1 MGFNGPS
8 AARVTGAENPLLLYA
23 DLTFTFLPDK
33 EFSMKKHLFLAMLLL
48 LACAGFA
55 QAKTLKL
62 AMDADPV
69 SLDPHVQLSG
79 GMLQYSH
86 MVFDPLVRW
95 TKETTIEGRLATS
108 WERLDPKTVRFH
120 LRKGVKFHSG
130 NAFTADDV
138 IWTVKRLKTS
148 VDFKGIFEQ
157 FEEPKKVD
165 DYTVDIITKVPYP
178 LLLNTA
184 TYIFPMDS
192 KFYRGKDDKGTDKA
206 AINKTGYSFANEN
219 ASGTGKYRVT
229 ERQQG
234 VRVVFEAFGGYW
246 DKQSRGNAD
255 KIILTP
261 IKNDATRVA
270 ALLSGDVDFIMP
282 VPPQD
287 MDRIER
293 SGNAKLVTMSGT
305 RVITLQLNQKR
316 VEAFRDP
323 KVRRAIVYAINNA
336 GIARKLMKGRATV
349 AGQNS
354 PQGYK
359 GYNPA
364 LQPRYD
370 LKKAKQLMKEAGYAD
385 GFEVSMIA
393 PNNRYVNDEKIAE
406 AAASMLGKIGIKVNL
421 KTMPK
426 AQYWDQFDA
435 QVADIQMIGWHSDTE
450 DTGNFFEFL
459 LMCPNKETG
468 YGQYNSGNYCNP
480 EVDRLTLAVQAET
493 DEAKRNAML
502 QKMEQLAYDDA
513 AFVPL
518 HWQDLSWA
526 GKKNL
531 GIEAIVNVMNFPYFG
546 DLVIE

>member
-1 MGFNGPS
+1 MK
-8 AARVTGAENPLLLYA
+8 RKLLMLSLMLFA
-23 DLTFTFLPDK
+23 LP
-33 EFSMKKHLFLAMLLL
+33 
-48 LACAGFA
+48 GFA
-55 QAKTLKL
+55 QAKTMKL

-69 SLDPHVQLSG
+69 SLDPHMQLSG

-95 TKETTIEGRLATS
+95 TKETTIEGRLANK
-108 WERLDPKTVRFH
+108 WERLDPKTVRFY
-120 LRKGVKFHSG
+120 LKKGVKFHSG
-130 NAFTADDV
+130 NELTADDV
-138 IWTVKRLKTS
+138 IWTVNRLKQS

-157 FEEPKKVD
+157 FETPVKVD
-165 DYTVDIITKVPYP
+165 KYTVDIVTKVPYP

-192 KFYRGKDDKGTDKA
+192 QFYSGTDEKGMDKGI
-206 AINKTGYSFANEN
+206 INKTGYSFANDN

-234 VRVVFEAFGGYW
+234 VKVVFEEFKNYW
-246 DKQSRGNAD
+246 DKASPGNVD
-255 KIILTP
+255 QIILTP

-287 MDRIER
+287 MDRIEKAD
-293 SGNAKLVTMSGT
+293 NVKLVTMSGT
-305 RVITLQLNQKR
+305 RIITLQLNQKR
-316 VEAFRDP
+316 VEAFQNP
-323 KVRRAIVYAINNA
+323 KVRQAIVYAINNA
-336 GIARKLMKGRATV
+336 GIAEKLMKGRATV
-349 AGQNS
+349 AAQNS
-354 PQGYK
+354 PEGYK
-359 GYNPA
+359 GHNPE
-364 LQPRYD
+364 LTPRYD
-370 LKKAKQLMKEAGYAD
+370 LQKAKQLMKEAGYED

-426 AQYWDQFDA
+426 AQYWDQFDL

-468 YGQYNSGNYCNP
+468 YGQYNSGNYCNQ
-480 EVDRLTLAVQAET
+480 EVDRLTLAVQSET
-493 DEAKRNAML
+493 DQAKRTEML
-502 QKMEQLAYDDA
+502 QQMEKIAYDEA

-526 GKKNL
+526 GKQNL
-531 GIEAIVNVMNFPYFG
+531 RIAPIVNVMNFPYFG

>member
-1 MGFNGPS
+1 
-8 AARVTGAENPLLLYA
+8 
-23 DLTFTFLPDK
+23 
-33 EFSMKKHLFLAMLLL
+33 MKKHFVFTLLL
-48 LACAGFA
+48 VLALTGLA

-69 SLDPHVQLSG
+69 SLDPHMQLSG

-95 TKETTIEGRLATS
+95 TKETTIEGRLAEK
-108 WERLDPKTVRFH
+108 WERLDEKTVRFH
-120 LRKGVKFHSG
+120 LKKGVKFHSG
-130 NAFTADDV
+130 NEMTADDV
-138 IWTVKRLKTS
+138 VWTVNRLKES

-157 FEEPKKVD
+157 FESPLKVD
-165 DYTVDIITKVPYP
+165 NYTVDIVTKVPYP
-178 LLLNTA
+178 LLVSTA
-184 TYIFPMDS
+184 TYIFVMDS
-192 KFYRGKDDKGTDKA
+192 KFYSGNDDKGMDKA
-206 AINKTGYSFANEN
+206 AINKTGYSFANDN
-219 ASGTGKYRVT
+219 LSGTGKYTVT

-234 VRVVFEAFGGYW
+234 VKVVFEAFPGYW
-246 DKQSRGNAD
+246 DKQSPGNAD

-287 MDRIER
+287 MDRIEK
-293 SGNAKLVTMSGT
+293 SDNVKLVTMSGT
-305 RVITLQLNQKR
+305 RIITLQLNQNR
-316 VEAFRDP
+316 VEAFKNP
-323 KVRRAIVYAINNA
+323 KVRQAVVYAINNA
-336 GIARKLMKGRATV
+336 GIAQKLMKGRATV
-349 AGQNS
+349 GAQNS
-354 PQGYK
+354 PK
-359 GYNPA
+359 GYHGHNPD
-364 LQPRYD
+364 LTPRYD
-370 LKKAKQLMKEAGYAD
+370 LKKAKALMKEAGYEK
-385 GFEVSMIA
+385 GFEVSMVA
-393 PNNRYVNDEKIAE
+393 PNNRYVNDERIAE

-468 YGQYNSGNYCNP
+468 YGQYNSGNYCNQ
-480 EVDRLTLAVQAET
+480 EVDSLSLKVQAET
-493 DEAKRNAML
+493 DEAKRTAML
-502 QKMEQLAYDDA
+502 QKMEKIAYDEA

-526 GKKNL
+526 GKNNL
-531 GIEAIVNVMNFPYFG
+531 GIASIVNVMNFPYFG
-546 DLVIE
+546 DLVIK

>member
-1 MGFNGPS
+1 MQRFLKL
-8 AARVTGAENPLLLYA
+8 ALALVLVLLLVG
-23 DLTFTFLPDK
+23 LV
-33 EFSMKKHLFLAMLLL
+33 
-48 LACAGFA
+48 
-55 QAKTLKL
+55 QAKTLEL

-69 SLDPHVQLSG
+69 SLDPHMQLSG

-95 TKETTIEGRLATS
+95 TKETTIESRLAEK
-108 WERLDPKTVRFH
+108 WERLDDFTVRFY
-120 LRKGVKFHSG
+120 LKKGVKFHSG
-130 NAFTADDV
+130 NELTADDV
-138 IWTVKRLKTS
+138 IWTVNRLKTS
-148 VDFKGIFEQ
+148 VDFKGIFEL
-157 FEEPKKVD
+157 FKTPVKVD
-165 DYTVDIITKVPYP
+165 KYTVDIVTKEPYP

-192 KFYRGKDDKGTDKA
+192 QFYSGTDAKGMDKG
-206 AINKTGYSFANEN
+206 AIKKTGYSFANDN

-234 VRVVFEAFGGYW
+234 VKVVFEKFSGYW
-246 DKQSRGNAD
+246 DKASPGNVD

-287 MDRIER
+287 MDRIDR
-293 SGNAKLVTMSGT
+293 SDTAKLVTMTGS
-305 RVITLQLNQKR
+305 RIITLQLNQER
-316 VEAFRDP
+316 VAAFKNV
-323 KVRRAIVYAINNA
+323 KVRQAIVHAINNV
-336 GIARKLMKGRATV
+336 GIAQKLMKGRAT
-349 AGQNS
+349 AAAQNS
-354 PQGYK
+354 PQGYL
-359 GYNPA
+359 GYNPE
-364 LQPRYD
+364 LKPRYD
-370 LKKAKQLMKEAGYAD
+370 LKKAKQLMQEAGYGD

-393 PNNRYVNDEKIAE
+393 PNNRYVNDERIAE
-406 AAASMLGKIGIKVNL
+406 ATASMLGKIGIKVNL

-468 YGQYNSGNYCNP
+468 YGQYNSGNYCNQ
-480 EVDRLTLAVQAET
+480 EVDRLTLAAQSET
-493 DEAKRNAML
+493 DQDKRIAML
-502 QKMEQLAYDDA
+502 QKMEKIAHDDA

-526 GKKNL
+526 GKPNL
-531 GIEAIVNVMNFPYFG
+531 RIAPIVNVMNFPYFG

>member
-1 MGFNGPS
+1 MK
-8 AARVTGAENPLLLYA
+8 RKLLMLSLMLFA
-23 DLTFTFLPDK
+23 LP
-33 EFSMKKHLFLAMLLL
+33 
-48 LACAGFA
+48 GFA
-55 QAKTLKL
+55 QAKTMKL

-69 SLDPHVQLSG
+69 SLDPHMQLSG

-95 TKETTIEGRLATS
+95 TKETTIEGRLANK
-108 WERLDPKTVRFH
+108 WERLDPKTVRFY
-120 LRKGVKFHSG
+120 LKKGVKFHSG
-130 NAFTADDV
+130 NELTADDV
-138 IWTVKRLKTS
+138 IWTVNRLKQS

-157 FEEPKKVD
+157 FEIPVKVD
-165 DYTVDIITKVPYP
+165 EYTVDIVTKVPYP

-192 KFYRGKDDKGTDKA
+192 QFYSGTDEKGMDKGI
-206 AINKTGYSFANEN
+206 INKTGYSFANDN

-234 VRVVFEAFGGYW
+234 VKVVFEEFKNYW
-246 DKQSRGNAD
+246 DKASPGNVD
-255 KIILTP
+255 QIILTP

-287 MDRIER
+287 MDRIEKAD
-293 SGNAKLVTMSGT
+293 NVKLVTMSGT
-305 RVITLQLNQKR
+305 RIITLQLNQKR
-316 VEAFRDP
+316 VEAFQNP
-323 KVRRAIVYAINNA
+323 KVRQAIVYAINNA
-336 GIARKLMKGRATV
+336 GIAEKLMKGRATV
-349 AGQNS
+349 AAQNS
-354 PQGYK
+354 PEGYK
-359 GYNPA
+359 GHNPE
-364 LQPRYD
+364 LTPRYD
-370 LKKAKQLMKEAGYAD
+370 LQKAKQLMKEAGYED

-426 AQYWDQFDA
+426 AQYWDQFDL

-468 YGQYNSGNYCNP
+468 YGQYNSGNYCNQ
-480 EVDRLTLAVQAET
+480 EVDRLTLAVQSET
-493 DEAKRNAML
+493 DQAKRTEML
-502 QKMEQLAYDDA
+502 QQMEKIAYDEA

-526 GKKNL
+526 GKQNL
-531 GIEAIVNVMNFPYFG
+531 RIAPIVNVMNFPYFG

>member
-1 MGFNGPS
+1 
-8 AARVTGAENPLLLYA
+8 
-23 DLTFTFLPDK
+23 
-33 EFSMKKHLFLAMLLL
+33 MKKQLVLVLL
-48 LACAGFA
+48 LALTLVGAA

-69 SLDPHVQLSG
+69 SLDPHMQLSG

-86 MVFDPLVRW
+86 LVFDPLVRW
-95 TKETTIEGRLATS
+95 DREMNHEPRLATS
-108 WERLDPKTVRFH
+108 WKRIDDKTVRFN

-130 NAFTADDV
+130 NELTSADV
-138 IWTVKRLKTS
+138 VWTVNRLKGS

-157 FEEPKKVD
+157 FESPVAVD
-165 DYTVDIITKVPYP
+165 KYTVDIVTKVPYP

-192 KFYRGKDDKGTDKA
+192 KFYTGTDEKGMDKSL
-206 AINKTGYSFANEN
+206 INKTGYSFANDN
-219 ASGTGKYRVT
+219 ASGTGKYMVVD
-229 ERQQG
+229 RQQG
-234 VRVVFEAFGGYW
+234 VKVLFKEFAGYW
-246 DKQSRGNAD
+246 DKASPGNVSE
-255 KIILTP
+255 IVLTP

-287 MDRIER
+287 MDRIDR
-293 SGNAKLVTMSGT
+293 ANNVKLVTMSGT
-305 RVITLQLNQKR
+305 RIITLQLNQKR
-316 VEAFRDP
+316 VEAFKNP
-323 KVRRAIVYAINNA
+323 KVRQAIVYAINNA
-336 GIARKLMKGRATV
+336 GIAQKLMKGRATV
-349 AGQNS
+349 GAQNS
-354 PQGYK
+354 PQGYL
-359 GYNPA
+359 GHNPA
-364 LQPRYD
+364 LTPRYD
-370 LKKAKQLMKEAGYAD
+370 LKKAKQLMQEAGYAD

-426 AQYWDQFDA
+426 AQYWDQFDL

-468 YGQYNSGNYCNP
+468 YGQYNSGNYCNQ
-480 EVDRLTLAVQAET
+480 EVDKLTLAVQSET
-493 DEAKRNAML
+493 DQAKRTAML
-502 QKMEQLAYDDA
+502 QEMEKIAYDEA

-526 GKKNL
+526 GKNNL
-531 GIEAIVNVMNFPYFG
+531 RIAPIVNVMNFPYFG

>member
-1 MGFNGPS
+1 MLSLMLF
-8 AARVTGAENPLLLYA
+8 A
-23 DLTFTFLPDK
+23 LP
-33 EFSMKKHLFLAMLLL
+33 
-48 LACAGFA
+48 GFA
-55 QAKTLKL
+55 QAKTMKL

-69 SLDPHVQLSG
+69 SLDPHMQLSG

-95 TKETTIEGRLATS
+95 TKETTIEGRLANK
-108 WERLDPKTVRFH
+108 WERLDPKTVRFY
-120 LRKGVKFHSG
+120 LKKGVKFHSG
-130 NAFTADDV
+130 NELTADDV
-138 IWTVKRLKTS
+138 IWTVNRLKQS

-157 FEEPKKVD
+157 FETPVKVD
-165 DYTVDIITKVPYP
+165 KYTVDIVTKVPYP

-192 KFYRGKDDKGTDKA
+192 QFYSGTDEKGMDKGI
-206 AINKTGYSFANEN
+206 INKTGYSFANDN

-234 VRVVFEAFGGYW
+234 VKVVFEEFKNYW
-246 DKQSRGNAD
+246 DKASPGNVD
-255 KIILTP
+255 QIILTP

-287 MDRIER
+287 MDRIEKAD
-293 SGNAKLVTMSGT
+293 NVKLVTMSGT
-305 RVITLQLNQKR
+305 RIITLQLNQKR
-316 VEAFRDP
+316 VEAFQNP
-323 KVRRAIVYAINNA
+323 KVRQAIVYAINNA
-336 GIARKLMKGRATV
+336 GIAEKLMKGRATV
-349 AGQNS
+349 AAQNS
-354 PQGYK
+354 PEGYK
-359 GYNPA
+359 GHNPE
-364 LQPRYD
+364 LTPRYD
-370 LKKAKQLMKEAGYAD
+370 LQKAKQLMKEAGYED

-426 AQYWDQFDA
+426 AQYWDQFDL

-468 YGQYNSGNYCNP
+468 YGQYNSGNYCNQ
-480 EVDRLTLAVQAET
+480 EVDRLTLAVQSET
-493 DEAKRNAML
+493 DQAKRTEML
-502 QKMEQLAYDDA
+502 QQMEKIAYDEA

-526 GKKNL
+526 GKQNL
-531 GIEAIVNVMNFPYFG
+531 RIAPIVNVMNFPYFG

>member
-1 MGFNGPS
+1 
-8 AARVTGAENPLLLYA
+8 
-23 DLTFTFLPDK
+23 
-33 EFSMKKHLFLAMLLL
+33 MKKQLVLVVLL
-48 LACAGFA
+48 LAAMVGFA

-86 MVFDPLVRW
+86 LVFDPLVRW
-95 TKETTIEGRLATS
+95 TRETTIEGRLAER
-108 WERLDPKTVRFH
+108 WERLDPKRVRFY

-130 NAFTADDV
+130 NELTADDV
-138 IWTVKRLKTS
+138 VWTVNRLKQS
-148 VDFKGIFEQ
+148 VDFKGIFEP
-157 FEEPKKVD
+157 FETPVKVD
-165 DYTVDIITKVPYP
+165 KYTVDLVTKVPYP

-192 KFYRGKDDKGTDKA
+192 KFYSGTDEKGMDKS

-219 ASGTGKYRVT
+219 ASGTGRYIVT

-234 VRVVFEAFGGYW
+234 VKVVFEAFEGYW
-246 DKQSRGNAD
+246 DKKSPGNVD
-255 KIILTP
+255 KIVLTP

-293 SGNAKLVTMSGT
+293 APGVKLVTMSGT
-305 RVITLQLNQKR
+305 RIITFQLNQKR
-316 VEAFRDP
+316 VEAFRNP
-323 KVRRAIVYAINNA
+323 KVRQAIVYAVNNA
-336 GIARKLMKGRATV
+336 GIAKKLMKGRAT
-349 AGQNS
+349 AAAQNS
-354 PQGYK
+354 PK
-359 GYNPA
+359 GYLGHNPD
-364 LQPRYD
+364 LKPRYD
-370 LKKAKQLMKEAGYAD
+370 LKKARQLMKEAGYGK

-406 AAASMLGKIGIKVNL
+406 AVASMLGKIGIKVNL

-426 AQYWDQFDA
+426 AQYWDQFDQ

-468 YGQYNSGNYCNP
+468 YGQYNSGNYCN
-480 EVDRLTLAVQAET
+480 EEIDRLTLAAQSET
-493 DEAKRNAML
+493 DMAKRTAML
-502 QKMEQLAYDDA
+502 RKMEKIAYDEA

-526 GKKNL
+526 GKENL
-531 GIEAIVNVMNFPYFG
+531 RIAEIVNVMNFPYFG

>member
-1 MGFNGPS
+1 MQK
-8 AARVTGAENPLLLYA
+8 LLTRL
-23 DLTFTFLPDK
+23 LPI
-33 EFSMKKHLFLAMLLL
+33 LLL
-48 LACAGFA
+48 LAVTSFA
-55 QAKTLKL
+55 QAKTLNL
-62 AMDADPV
+62 AIDADPV
-69 SLDPHVQLSG
+69 SLDPHMQLSG

-95 TKETTIEGRLATS
+95 TKETTIEGRLAEK
-108 WERLDPKTVRFH
+108 WERLNEKTVRFY
-120 LRKGVKFHSG
+120 LKKGVKFHSG
-130 NAFTADDV
+130 NELTADDV
-138 IWTVKRLKTS
+138 IWTVNRLKKS

-157 FEEPKKVD
+157 FEIPVKVD
-165 DYTVDIITKVPYP
+165 KYTIDIITKVPYP
-178 LLLNTA
+178 LLISTA

-192 KFYRGKDDKGTDKA
+192 KVYSGKDSKGTDKGI
-206 AINKTGYSFANEN
+206 INKTGYSFANDN

-234 VRVVFEAFGGYW
+234 VKMIFEAFDGYW
-246 DKQSRGNAD
+246 DTNSPGNVD

-287 MDRIER
+287 MDRIEKD
-293 SGNAKLVTMSGT
+293 SKVKLVTMSGT
-305 RVITLQLNQKR
+305 RIITLQLNQNR
-316 VEAFRDP
+316 VAAFKDAR
-323 KVRRAIVYAINNA
+323 VRQAVVYAINNA
-336 GIARKLMKGRATV
+336 GIAQKLMKGRATV
-349 AGQNS
+349 GGQNS
-354 PQGYK
+354 PK
-359 GYNPA
+359 GYGGYNTA
-364 LQPRYD
+364 LIPRYD
-370 LKKAKQLMKEAGYAD
+370 LKKAKQLMKDAGYAK
-385 GFEVSMIA
+385 GFEVSMVA

-468 YGQYNSGNYCNP
+468 YGQYNSGNYCNQ
-480 EVDRLTLAVQAET
+480 EVDKLTLAVQAET
-493 DEAKRNAML
+493 NMTKRTAML
-502 QKMEQLAYDDA
+502 QKMEKIAYDDA

-526 GKKNL
+526 GKNNL
-531 GIEAIVNVMNFPYFG
+531 GIASIVNVMNFPYFG
-546 DLVIE
+546 DLVIK

>member
-1 MGFNGPS
+1 MVGF
-8 AARVTGAENPLLLYA
+8 V
-23 DLTFTFLPDK
+23 
-33 EFSMKKHLFLAMLLL
+33 
-48 LACAGFA
+48 

-69 SLDPHVQLSG
+69 SLDPHMQLSG

-95 TKETTIEGRLATS
+95 TKETTIEGRLAEK
-108 WERLDPKTVRFH
+108 WERLDPKTVRFY
-120 LRKGVKFHSG
+120 LKKGIKFHSG
-130 NAFTADDV
+130 NEFTAADV
-138 IWTVKRLKTS
+138 VWTVDRLKSS

-157 FEEPKKVD
+157 FETPKQVD

-192 KFYRGKDDKGTDKA
+192 KFYTGTDDKGTDKSV
-206 AINKTGYSFANEN
+206 INKTGYSFANEY

-234 VRVVFEAFGGYW
+234 VQVVFEVFDNYW
-246 DKQSRGNAD
+246 DKASPGNVD
-255 KIILTP
+255 KIVLTP

-287 MDRIER
+287 MDRID
-293 SGNAKLVTMSGT
+293 NAKGVKLVTMSGT
-305 RVITLQLNQKR
+305 RVITLQLNQNR
-316 VEAFRDP
+316 VEAFKNP
-323 KVRRAIVYAINNA
+323 KVRQAIVYAVNNA
-336 GIARKLMKGRATV
+336 GIAKKLMKGRATV
-349 AGQNS
+349 AAQNS
-354 PQGYK
+354 PQGYL
-359 GYNPA
+359 GHNPE
-364 LQPRYD
+364 LTPRYD
-370 LKKAKQLMKEAGYAD
+370 LKKAKQLMTEAGYAD

-426 AQYWDQFDA
+426 AQYWDQFDL

-468 YGQYNSGNYCNP
+468 YGQYNSGNYCNQ
-480 EVDRLTLAVQAET
+480 EVDSLALAVQSET
-493 DEAKRNAML
+493 DQTKRTAML
-502 QKMEQLAYDDA
+502 QKMEKIAYDEA

-526 GKKNL
+526 GKDNL
-531 GIEAIVNVMNFPYFG
+531 QIAPIVNVMNFPYFG
-546 DLVIE
+546 DLVID